1 MSELELIIITF
12 YSTEYIKEELEMSGK
27 NPVEKSSSNSS
38 VFKNRSF
45 VFLLCANFITRFGDS
60 LDAIALSWIVYKI
73 TGSEILMGSIFA
85 LSFVPTLI
93 LSPVAGVISDKVS
106 KKKLAS
112 ITDLCRGLVM
122 VVTGVL
128 YFSGSLAVWHIVIM
142 VLLNSTFEAFSMPA
156 RSCILP
162 YVLKED
168 EFVEGSG
175 VSTTASSLGE
185 LLGLAIAGVIIGF
198 LGASGAIIIDAA
210 TFFISGILISLLSF
224 EEEIKGL
231 EKFNAKEYISDFS
244 EALKLIKGTKSLM
257 YTIILIGLVNFF
269 ITPMNVFSPIFSDR
283 YMGIGSYGMVII
295 GIGVTSGAALGG
307 LLVGRIS
314 KKLSDRAM
322 VSLGLSTLGLAYSL
336 IGLIPTL
343 SANKTLISVSIF
355 ILSLCIGSSSP
366 IAVAP
371 LKKIIMTQ
379 VDRSA
384 MGRVMSVL
392 SMISLS
398 AMPFGGFLSGALG
411 NVMEITYLF
420 MIFGVAIIIVSNI
433 MVRAGFS
440 VSNVENI
447 QSADSGI

>member
-1 MSELELIIITF
+1 MAE
-12 YSTEYIKEELEMSGK
+12 K
-27 NPVEKSSSNSS
+27 NPQKDNKSKSS
-38 VFKNRSF
+38 VMKNKSF
-45 VFLLCANFITRFGDS
+45 VFLLFANFITRFGDS
-60 LDAIALSWIVYKI
+60 LDSIALSWIVYKI

-85 LSFVPTLI
+85 LNFVPTLF
-93 LSPVAGVISDKVS
+93 LSPIAGVVSDKVS

-112 ITDLCRGLVM
+112 LTDLCRGLVM

-128 YFSGSLAVWHIVIM
+128 YFSGSLQVWHIVIM

-162 YVLKED
+162 YILKED
-168 EFVEGSG
+168 ELIEGSG

-185 LLGLAIAGVIIGF
+185 LLGLALAGVIIGV

-231 EKFNAKEYISDFS
+231 AKFNAKEYVSDFN
-244 EALKLIKGTKSLM
+244 EALKLIKGTKALL
-257 YTIILIGLVNFF
+257 YTILLIGLVNFF
-269 ITPMNVFSPIFSDR
+269 ITPINVFSPIFSDR
-283 YMGIGSYGMVII
+283 YMGIGSYGMVVI

-307 LLVGRIS
+307 LFVGKIS
-314 KKLSDRAM
+314 KKLSDAMM
-322 VSLGLSTLGLAYSL
+322 VSLGLSTLGLAYGL
-336 IGLIPTL
+336 IGLVPVIGI
-343 SANKTLISVSIF
+343 SKIGISVCIF
-355 ILSLCIGSSSP
+355 LLSVAIGSSTP

-371 LKKIIMTQ
+371 LRKMIMTK

-398 AMPFGGFLSGALG
+398 AMPFGGFISGALG
-411 NVMEITYLF
+411 NMMEITHLF
-420 MIFGVAIIIVSNI
+420 IMFGLAIIIISNL

-440 VSNVENI
+440 HSNIETI
-447 QSADSGI
+447 QSTDSGM